1 VNNVNSCTDKERV
14 ENDLESTSSTSS
26 NSSNSTAKK
35 KRKPAVSA
43 TFTSHTA
50 LLAASPAAHV
60 S

>member
-14 ENDLESTSSTSS
+14 ENDLESTSST
-26 NSSNSTAKK
+26 SSNSTAKK